1 MSFGLYFH
9 TIKFLK
15 PIQFYGRVARVLVP
29 PRLNKA
35 PAPPR
40 RFSRRNWLNTVER
53 TPAIVGHSH
62 CRFLNQEHDISSPH
76 VWNDAKHEVLWLYN
90 LHYFDDLNAR
100 DAVLRTPIHRQLMS
114 RWLTEIPMGEGIG
127 WQPYTLS
134 LRIVNWIKWA
144 LSQPELEQD
153 WVHSLAVQVRYLR
166 QRLEYHLLGNHL
178 FENAKA
184 LFFAGAFFEG
194 QEANCWLIKGK
205 ALLVRELA
213 QQVLADGGHFERSP
227 MYHTLVLE
235 GVLDLLQLQQIFP
248 STFSDEFHSTLVEAA
263 EKMLWWLQAMTHP
276 DGEIALFNDAAF
288 GIAASPAEMQR
299 YAASLNLRLPIAN
312 MEPTMRCRESGY
324 VRLAFGDAVLI
335 VDVGEVGPD
344 HLPGHAHADTLSFEL
359 SVRGQRVIV
368 DTGTSCYGISRERLR
383 QRSTSAHNTV
393 EVDEQNSSE
402 VWSGFRVARR
412 ARPFDLQLLEDGER
426 KVLRCRHDGYRR
438 LPGKVVHEREWIVSP
453 GRLTIR
459 DRIIGTFRCA
469 IGRYY
474 LHPSVHIDCLGRSGT
489 LKMQDGHEID
499 WRVQGA
505 VGQLK
510 QSSYHPEFGRSLD
523 SICLEVKFDQDWCEI
538 NFNW

>member
-29 PRLNKA
+29 PSLNKA

-40 RFSRRNWLNTVER
+40 RFPPKKWSNTVER
-53 TPAIVGHSH
+53 APVIVGHSQ
-62 CRFLNQEHDISSPH
+62 CRFLNQEHDISSPN
-76 VWNDAKHEVLWLYN
+76 VWNDAKYDVLWLYN

-127 WQPYTLS
+127 WHPYTLS

-144 LSQPELEQD
+144 LSQPELEQS
-153 WVHSLAVQVRYLR
+153 WLHSLAVQVRFLR

-184 LFFAGAFFEG
+184 LFFAGAFFDG
-194 QEANCWLIKGK
+194 QEANRWLIKGK

-248 STFSDEFHSTLVEAA
+248 SIFNDELHSTLVETA
-263 EKMLWWLQAMTHP
+263 EKMLCWLQVMTHP

-299 YAASLNLRLPIAN
+299 YATMLELRLPTAT
-312 MEPTMRCRESGY
+312 MERTMRCRESGY
-324 VRLAFGDAVLI
+324 VRLAIGDAVLI
-335 VDVGEVGPD
+335 VDVGEIGPD

-368 DTGTSCYGISRERLR
+368 DSGTSCYGISRERLR

-393 EVDEQNSSE
+393 EVDSQSSSE

-412 ARPFDLQLLEDGER
+412 ARPFDLQLLEDSDR
-426 KVLRCRHDGYRR
+426 KVIRCRHDGYTR
-438 LPGKVVHEREWIVSP
+438 LPGRVVHEREWILGP

-459 DRIIGTFRCA
+459 DRIMGTFQCA
-469 IGRYY
+469 IGRYFV
-474 LHPSVHIDCLGRSGT
+474 HPSVHIDCLGRSGT
-489 LKMQDGHEID
+489 LKMQDGHEIG
-499 WRVQGA
+499 WRMQGA

-523 SICLEVKFDQDWCEI
+523 NLCLEAKFDQDWSEV